1 MFGVTLKQNKSWEIR
16 KIRMRKSIL
25 VDKVQILRTM
35 TGSKRLTSVYGKGL
49 NLSWVLSSFVYLKR
63 KVFNICTL
71 ISFQNDPTTLSVLI
85 PAGNIFSYKFVLP
98 ITIVISWLGCFYIV
112 YIVLKK
118 TKNLNKKIL
127 WIILKVFFPFSHNYL
142 FTVADFSI
150 LRPIKFIKS

>member
-1 MFGVTLKQNKSWEIR
+1 
-16 KIRMRKSIL
+16 
-25 VDKVQILRTM
+25 M

-49 NLSWVLSSFVYLKR
+49 NLSWVSSSFVYLKR

-127 WIILKVFFPFSHNYL
+127 WIILKVFFFLFLTITYL
-142 FTVADFSI
+142 QWRI
-150 LRPIKFIKS
+150 LAFWGLLNSNCKVIRLRLKWK